1 MQRLVAS
8 LLFALLA
15 VGPAS
20 AQAPA
25 APAAVATGEV
35 YMAGGLR
42 ISQVWTPVPPGGAQ
56 AAGGYMTITNTGTE
70 PDTLTGGTVAVAAR
84 VEVHEMS
91 IDGGVMRMRELNP
104 GLVIKPGETVVLRP
118 GSFHL
123 MLMDIKET
131 PVLGKPFKGTLVFE
145 KAGKVEVEFKVEPF
159 GTRTP
164 GGVAK
169 GSDEATGHGG
179 HGKPAPGHGSG
190 QHQKH

>member
-1 MQRLVAS
+1 MNLS
-8 LLFALLA
+8 
-15 VGPAS
+15 
-20 AQAPA
+20 
-25 APAAVATGEV
+25 AVAIRRPVFTVMLGVAILVLGLMGFRRLGSDLFPDVSFPLVVVTVPYPGASPSEV
-35 YMAGGLR
+35 
-42 ISQVWTPVPPGGAQ
+42 
-56 AAGGYMTITNTGTE
+56 E
-70 PDTLTGGTVAVAAR
+70 
-84 VEVHEMS
+84 
-91 IDGGVMRMRELNP
+91 

-164 GGVAK
+164 GGVPK